1 MKIAFA
7 FVALVVAGCAAPQN
21 AANGP
26 PGSSP
31 DLSDD
36 GTGGNGGDD
45 LAMSNGGGGGGG
57 GGGTGGV
64 GGGGGGGG
72 GATQDLAMPPDLAMP
87 ADMAMPPQA
96 DMALPA
102 CVLNVPTS
110 TCGIWP
116 QCGCSGATPNCNVE
130 DDTTGKASCAAA
142 GTVPDWNTC
151 TGNGDGQC
159 GVGRSCVDGVCSPF
173 CGAVSDCPGSY
184 RDCFQVQN
192 STPADITGM
201 KVCSSFC
208 DPTNPQS
215 ASGGHTACGANVNC
229 YPGSDHIPYCLG
241 PTTAGGTQDKSCGTN
256 APDSTKCAPGYACVT
271 ISLFGTNVY
280 QCQKFCAVGVSG
292 SCPSS
297 YTCSSFGT
305 KQYAGTQEI
314 GGCS

>member
-1 MKIAFA
+1 VKIAFA
-7 FVALVVAGCAAPQN
+7 LVALVVAGCAAPQN

-31 DLSDD
+31 DLADD

-45 LAMSNGGGGGGG
+45 LAMGNGGGGGG

-64 GGGGGGGG
+64 GGGGGGGS
-72 GATQDLAMPPDLAMP
+72 TQDLAMPADLATPADLAMP
-87 ADMAMPPQA
+87 AAQDLAMP
-96 DMALPA
+96 A
-102 CVLNVPTS
+102 CTPVLNVPTS

-116 QCGCSGATPNCNVE
+116 QCGCAGTTPNCNVE
-130 DDTTGKASCAAA
+130 DDTTGRAACAAV
-142 GTVPDWNTC
+142 GTVPDWNSC
-151 TGNGDGQC
+151 TGNGDTEC

-184 RDCFQVQN
+184 RDCFQVGN
-192 STPADITGM
+192 SAGTDITGM

-215 ASGGHTACGANVNC
+215 ATGGHMACGPNVNC
-229 YPGSDHIPYCLG
+229 YPGSDHVPYCLG
-241 PTTAGGTQDKSCGTN
+241 PTTAAGTQGKSCATSN
-256 APDSTKCAPGYACVT
+256 ASDPTKCAPGYACVGLGLN
-271 ISLFGTNVY
+271 LF
-280 QCQKFCAVGVSG
+280 QCQKFCGVGVAN

-297 YTCSSFGT
+297 YTCSSFAT
-305 KQYAGTQEI
+305 KVYAGTQEI